1 MGCRLQ
7 PNLGNVRNAGGEGL
21 TDAEHWPVPDL
32 PAQNCPSGHAHVRQ
46 PARLH
51 CLQVTVAEAG
61 GAAGGC
67 GGAGAAA
74 FTVAIIAA
82 AAADTPI
89 FTTSSSG
96 SRAAE
101 EVVSLAQPASSN
113 DDRNTSRGRSGLVGN
128 ILEVGAA
135 APPQPAS
142 HACTRSPSVHVKRA
156 GVDDQ
161 VDLWDCLSFN
171 SQPPPRGTPIG
182 MARRM

>member
-1 MGCRLQ
+1 LQ

-61 GAAGGC
+61 GAGGC

-89 FTTSSSG
+89 FTTSSSE

-101 EVVSLAQPASSN
+101 EAVSLAQPASSN

-128 ILEVGAA
+128 ILEVAQRLLLGYSA
-135 APPQPAS
+135 APEQP
-142 HACTRSPSVHVKRA
+142 CMMFT
-156 GVDDQ
+156 
-161 VDLWDCLSFN
+161 L
-171 SQPPPRGTPIG
+171 
-182 MARRM
+182 